1 MYIYDTHVHTSEC
14 SACAHSTARET
25 VRAYKAAGY
34 SGIVLTN
41 HFYRG
46 NTRIDRSLSWP
57 EFVKPYYDAYLEAKD
72 EGDKLD
78 FDVIFGIEEYVG
90 QHKEY
95 LLYNIDL
102 EFLLANPDMP
112 NIDGEELAKRVHAAG
127 GFVSFAH
134 PYRFRESYM
143 NAFFDPD
150 FSLVDAVEV
159 INACNKHEENEKAL
173 AAARERSLVFTYGSD
188 THSISQVNNGD
199 TVGMAFS
206 HRVSNGAEFVAALK
220 ENETKAYIKGEIK
233 EI

>member
-1 MYIYDTHVHTSEC
+1 MYIYDTHVHSQEC
-14 SACAHSTARET
+14 SACAHSSAREL

-34 SGIVLTN
+34 SGFVLTN

-46 NTRIDRSLSWP
+46 NTRIDRGLPWA

-72 EGDKLD
+72 EGEKLD

-112 NIDGEELAKRVHAAG
+112 DIDAKELARRVHEAG

-134 PYRFRESYM
+134 PYRFRPEYM
-143 NAFFDPD
+143 NAFYEPD
-150 FSLVDAVEV
+150 FSHVDAVEV
-159 INACNKHEENEKAL
+159 HNACNDAAANDKAL
-173 AAARERSLVFTYGSD
+173 AAAKELGLYATFGSD
-188 THSISQVNNGD
+188 THNVSQANNGD
-199 TVGMAFS
+199 IVGMAFS
-206 HRVSNGAEFVAALK
+206 HRVKTAAELVAALK
-220 ENETKAYIKGEIK
+220 ESDTRAYIKGEIK